1 MPATPCALSWRR
13 VWRCAAAPAPTKRR
27 GCQAKLPWTRK
38 ATIYVS
44 QTHTFSGK
52 IITSTNMEIPNQ
64 SPGFNATINETS
76 ASASAYNG
84 PRLILGTLAISGSSS
99 KDLPALLCH
108 LSKSPIPITAID
120 TAPFYPTHRPGYVE
134 SLLGSAL
141 QTSRLSYE
149 VYTKTMLSTK
159 DGCSAGKGDLHFK
172 RVRES
177 VQSSLGRLKI
187 PKVKTL
193 LAARPDEEAAVAE
206 IAGVF
211 NAIVKEGLCEQWGL
225 CDFDFRL
232 LSDITKTADKRGC
245 VPPKV
250 YQGRYGALH
259 RRRAERLIDFLKER
273 NMIFLARSTPKSQFS
288 VNIFDIPEVRE
299 TIQVLKAIEDMHSL
313 TPRAVSLR
321 WLAHHSKLR
330 PEDGIILES
339 ATFEELQS
347 DVEEIHKGPLSNDV
361 LNELDRAWHAEED
374 NKPNGR

>member
-1 MPATPCALSWRR
+1 
-13 VWRCAAAPAPTKRR
+13 
-27 GCQAKLPWTRK
+27 
-38 ATIYVS
+38 
-44 QTHTFSGK
+44 
-52 IITSTNMEIPNQ
+52 
-64 SPGFNATINETS
+64 
-76 ASASAYNG
+76 
-84 PRLILGTLAISGSSS
+84 
-99 KDLPALLCH
+99 
-108 LSKSPIPITAID
+108 
-120 TAPFYPTHRPGYVE
+120 
-134 SLLGSAL
+134 
-141 QTSRLSYE
+141 
-149 VYTKTMLSTK
+149 MLSAK

-172 RVRES
+172 RVSES

-211 NAIVKEGLCEQWGL
+211 NAKVKEGLCEQWGV

-232 LSDITKTADKRGC
+232 LSDITKTANKRGC

-250 YQGRYGALH
+250 YQGRYGTLH

-273 NMIFLARSTPKSQFS
+273 NMIFLAQSTPKSQFS
-288 VNIFDIPEVRE
+288 VNVE
-299 TIQVLKAIEDMHSL
+299 TIEDMHWL